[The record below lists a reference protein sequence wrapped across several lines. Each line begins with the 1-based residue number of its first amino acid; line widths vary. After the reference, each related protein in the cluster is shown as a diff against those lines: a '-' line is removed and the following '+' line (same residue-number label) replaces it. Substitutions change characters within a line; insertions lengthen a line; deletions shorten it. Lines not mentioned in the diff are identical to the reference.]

1 MYHVYIIYSESLQ
14 LYYVGSTSNL
24 ASRLYDHNHHK
35 SKFTSKGM
43 PWILIKSFDRDSNSD
58 ALRLEKKIKSRGAK
72 RYLDDIGFTG

>member
-14 LYYVGSTSNL
+14 RYYIGSTSNL

-43 PWILIKSFDRDSNSD
+43 PWVLVTSFTCDSNSE
-58 ALRLEKKIKSRGAK
+58 ALKLEKKNKSRGAK
-72 RYLDDIGFTG
+72 RYLDDIGSTG